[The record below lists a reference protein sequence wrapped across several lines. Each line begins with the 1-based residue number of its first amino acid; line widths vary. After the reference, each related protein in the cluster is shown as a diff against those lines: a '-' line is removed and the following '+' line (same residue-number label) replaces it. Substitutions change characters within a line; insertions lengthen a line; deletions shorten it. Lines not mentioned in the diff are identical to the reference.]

1 MCGWYIG
8 TTAYAQRAAAAAQLS
23 AMARVAIITGGVA
36 GIGAATSRALHKA
49 GYQVAA
55 TFVADVTAARR
66 LREETGIPVF
76 QWNVADFEAC
86 QAGVAEVVRTL
97 GPVDVLVNNAGI
109 TRDASLHKMS
119 CEQWR
124 AVIDVNLGG
133 CFNMCRAVIGPM
145 RERGYGRIVN
155 VSSVNGLAGQFGQTN
170 YAATKAGI
178 IGFTKAL
185 ALESAAH
192 GITVNA
198 VAPGYTDTAMVA
210 AVRPDIRERIIAA
223 VPVGRLG
230 KPEEVAAAIA
240 YLVSE
245 AAAFITGETLS
256 INGGQYMQ

>member
-1 MCGWYIG
+1 
-8 TTAYAQRAAAAAQLS
+8 
-23 AMARVAIITGGVA
+23 
-36 GIGAATSRALHKA
+36 
-49 GYQVAA
+49 
-55 TFVADVTAARR
+55 
-66 LREETGIPVF
+66 
-76 QWNVADFEAC
+76 
-86 QAGVAEVVRTL
+86 
-97 GPVDVLVNNAGI
+97 VDVLVNNAGI

-119 CEQWR
+119 YVQWR

-198 VAPGYTDTAMVA
+198 IAPGYTDTAMVA
-210 AVRPDIRERIIAA
+210 AVRPEVRERIIAG

-230 KPEEVAAAIA
+230 RPEEVAAAIL
-240 YLVSE
+240 YLVSD

>member
-1 MCGWYIG
+1 
-8 TTAYAQRAAAAAQLS
+8 
-23 AMARVAIITGGVA
+23 MARVAIITGGVA
-36 GIGAATSRALHKA
+36 GIGAATSRALQRA

-66 LREETGIPVF
+66 LREETSIPVF

>member
-1 MCGWYIG
+1 
-8 TTAYAQRAAAAAQLS
+8 
-23 AMARVAIITGGVA
+23 MARVAIVTGGVA
-36 GIGAATSRALHKA
+36 GIGAATSRALQRA

-55 TFVADVTAARR
+55 TFVGDVTAARR
-66 LREETGIPVF
+66 LREESGIPVF
-76 QWNVADFEAC
+76 QWNVADFDAC
-86 QAGVAEVVRTL
+86 QRGVAEIVRTL

-109 TRDASLHKMS
+109 TRDVSLHKMT

-124 AVIDVNLGG
+124 TVIEVNLGG
-133 CFNMCRAVIGPM
+133 CFNMCRAVVGPM

-155 VSSVNGLAGQFGQTN
+155 VSSVNALAGQFGQTN

-185 ALESAAH
+185 ALESAAR

-198 VAPGYTDTAMVA
+198 IAPGYTDTAMVA
-210 AVRPDIRERIIAA
+210 AVRPDVRERIIAS

-230 KPEEVAAAIA
+230 KPEEVAAAIV
-240 YLVSE
+240 YLVSD

-256 INGGQYMQ
+256 INGGQYMH

>member
-1 MCGWYIG
+1 
-8 TTAYAQRAAAAAQLS
+8 
-23 AMARVAIITGGVA
+23 MARVAIVTGGVA
-36 GIGAATSRALHKA
+36 GIGAATCRALQKA

-66 LREETGIPVF
+66 LREESGIPVF
-76 QWNVADFEAC
+76 QWDVADFDAC
-86 QAGVAEVVRTL
+86 QRGVAEIVRTL

-109 TRDASLHKMS
+109 TRDASLHKMT

-133 CFNMCRAVIGPM
+133 CFNMCHAVIGSM
-145 RERGYGRIVN
+145 RERRCGRIVN

-185 ALESAAH
+185 ALESASH

-210 AVRPDIRERIIAA
+210 AVRPEIRERIIAA

-230 KPEEVAAAIA
+230 RPEEVAAAIV
-240 YLVSE
+240 YLVSD

-256 INGGQYMQ
+256 INGGQYMH

>member
-1 MCGWYIG
+1 
-8 TTAYAQRAAAAAQLS
+8 
-23 AMARVAIITGGVA
+23 MARVAIVTGGVA
-36 GIGAATSRALHKA
+36 GIGVATCRALQKA

-86 QAGVAEVVRTL
+86 QSGVGEVVRTL
-97 GPVDVLVNNAGI
+97 GPVDVLINNAGI
-109 TRDASLHKMS
+109 TRDATLHKMS

-185 ALESAAH
+185 SLESAAH

-198 VAPGYTDTAMVA
+198 VAPGYTETAMVA
-210 AVRPDIRERIIAA
+210 AVRPDIRERIVAG
-223 VPVGRLG
+223 VPVGRFG
-230 KPEEVAAAIA
+230 KPEEIAAAIA
-240 YLVSE
+240 YLVSD

>member
-1 MCGWYIG
+1 
-8 TTAYAQRAAAAAQLS
+8 
-23 AMARVAIITGGVA
+23 MARVAIVTGGVS
-36 GIGAATSRALHKA
+36 GIGAATSRALQKA

-55 TFVADVTAARR
+55 TFVSDVTAARR
-66 LREETGIPVF
+66 LREESGIAVF
-76 QWNVADFEAC
+76 QWNVADFDAC
-86 QAGVAEVVRTL
+86 QSGVAEIVRTL

-109 TRDASLHKMS
+109 TRDTSLHKMT

-133 CFNMCRAVIGPM
+133 CFNMCRAVIGAM

-198 VAPGYTDTAMVA
+198 VAPGYTDTPMVA
-210 AVRPDIRERIIAA
+210 AVRPDIREQIIAR

-230 KPEEVAAAIA
+230 KPEEVAAAVV
-240 YLVSE
+240 YLVSD

-256 INGGQYMQ
+256 INGGQYMH

>member
-1 MCGWYIG
+1 
-8 TTAYAQRAAAAAQLS
+8 
-23 AMARVAIITGGVA
+23 MARVAVVTGGVA
-36 GIGAATSRALHKA
+36 GIGAATCRALQRA

-55 TFVADVTAARR
+55 TFVTDVTAARQ
-66 LREETGIPVF
+66 LREETGIAVF
-76 QWNVADFEAC
+76 QWNVADFDAC
-86 QAGVAEVVRTL
+86 QAGVAEIVRTL

-119 CEQWR
+119 YVQWR

-185 ALESAAH
+185 ALESAVH

-198 VAPGYTDTAMVA
+198 IAPGYTDTAMVA
-210 AVRPDIRERIIAA
+210 AVRPEIRERIIAG

-230 KPEEVAAAIA
+230 RPEEVAAAIL
-240 YLVSE
+240 YLVSD

>member
-1 MCGWYIG
+1 
-8 TTAYAQRAAAAAQLS
+8 
-23 AMARVAIITGGVA
+23 MARVAIVTGGVA
-36 GIGAATSRALHKA
+36 GIGAATSRALQKA

-66 LREETGIPVF
+66 LREESGIAVF
-76 QWNVADFEAC
+76 QWNVADFDAC
-86 QAGVAEVVRTL
+86 QKGVAEIVRTL

-109 TRDASLHKMS
+109 TRDVSLHKMT

-124 AVIDVNLGG
+124 TVIDVNLGG
-133 CFNMCRAVIGPM
+133 CFNMCRAVVGPM

-185 ALESAAH
+185 ALESAAR

-198 VAPGYTDTAMVA
+198 IAPGYTDTAMVA
-210 AVRPDIRERIIAA
+210 AVRPDVRERIIAS

-230 KPEEVAAAIA
+230 KPEEVAAAIV
-240 YLVSE
+240 YLVSD

-256 INGGQYMQ
+256 INGGQYMH

>member
-1 MCGWYIG
+1 
-8 TTAYAQRAAAAAQLS
+8 
-23 AMARVAIITGGVA
+23 MARVAIITGGVA
-36 GIGAATSRALHKA
+36 GIGAATSRALQRA

>member
-1 MCGWYIG
+1 
-8 TTAYAQRAAAAAQLS
+8 
-23 AMARVAIITGGVA
+23 MARVAIVTGGVS
-36 GIGAATSRALHKA
+36 GIGAATCRALQKA

-55 TFVADVTAARR
+55 TFASDVTAARR

-86 QAGVAEVVRTL
+86 QSGVAEIVRTL

-133 CFNMCRAVIGPM
+133 CFNMCRALIGPM

-198 VAPGYTDTAMVA
+198 IAPGYTDTPMVA
-210 AVRPDIRERIIAA
+210 AVRPDVRERIIAA
-223 VPVGRLG
+223 VPLGRLG
-230 KPEEVAAAIA
+230 KPEEVAAAIV
-240 YLVSE
+240 YLVSD

>member
-1 MCGWYIG
+1 
-8 TTAYAQRAAAAAQLS
+8 
-23 AMARVAIITGGVA
+23 MARVAIVTGGVA
-36 GIGAATSRALHKA
+36 GIGAATSRTLQRA

-55 TFVADVTAARR
+55 TFVGDVTSARR

-76 QWNVADFEAC
+76 QWNVADFDAC
-86 QAGVAEVVRTL
+86 QKGVAEIVRTL

-109 TRDASLHKMS
+109 TRDVSLHKMS

-185 ALESAAH
+185 ALESAAR

-198 VAPGYTDTAMVA
+198 IAPGYTETAMVA
-210 AVRPDIRERIIAA
+210 AVRPDIREQIIAR
-223 VPVGRLG
+223 VPLGRFG
-230 KPEEVAAAIA
+230 KPEEVAAAIV
-240 YLVSE
+240 YLVSD

-256 INGGQYMQ
+256 INGGQYMH

>member
-1 MCGWYIG
+1 
-8 TTAYAQRAAAAAQLS
+8 
-23 AMARVAIITGGVA
+23 MARVAVVTGGVA
-36 GIGAATSRALHKA
+36 GIGAATCRALQSA

-55 TFVADVTAARR
+55 TFVTDVTAARQ

-76 QWNVADFEAC
+76 QWNVADFDAC
-86 QAGVAEVVRTL
+86 QAGVAEIVRTL

-119 CEQWR
+119 YVQWR

-198 VAPGYTDTAMVA
+198 IAPGYTDTAMVA
-210 AVRPDIRERIIAA
+210 AVRPEVRERIIAG

-230 KPEEVAAAIA
+230 RPEEVAAAIL
-240 YLVSE
+240 YLVSD

>member
-1 MCGWYIG
+1 
-8 TTAYAQRAAAAAQLS
+8 
-23 AMARVAIITGGVA
+23 MARVAIVTGGVA
-36 GIGAATSRALHKA
+36 GIGAATSRALQKA

-55 TFVADVTAARR
+55 TFVADVTAARA
-66 LREETGIPVF
+66 LREETGIPIF
-76 QWNVADFEAC
+76 QWNVADFDAC
-86 QAGVAEVVRTL
+86 QSGVAEIVRTL

-133 CFNMCRAVIGPM
+133 CFNMCRAVIGSM
-145 RERGYGRIVN
+145 RERSFGRIVN

-185 ALESAAH
+185 ALESASH

-198 VAPGYTDTAMVA
+198 VAPGYTETAMVA
-210 AVRPDIRERIIAA
+210 AVRPDIRERIIAG
-223 VPVGRLG
+223 VPVGRFG
-230 KPEEVAAAIA
+230 KPAEVAAAIV
-240 YLVSE
+240 YLVSD

-256 INGGQYMQ
+256 INGGQYMH